1 MSVRSYNMD
10 DKLKAKISKDKTN
23 NESRFIMFDND
34 IEIKE
39 ASNED
44 NRKE

>member
-1 MSVRSYNMD
+1 MD
-10 DKLKAKISKDKTN
+10 EKLKEKVRKNKKD

-39 ASNED
+39 ANNED